1 MVLDKL
7 KEGLQ
12 SAIKKLVGADTIDEE
27 TVKEFV
33 NDLFRTLLQADVQV
47 KQAAGVTERVKKR
60 ALEEKPPP
68 GLPRKDHIIKILYEE
83 LSGFLGS
90 EGSFEPP
97 SDKISIVL
105 MMGIQ
110 GSGKTTV
117 VGKLSRF
124 LVKKGYRVGVVCA
137 DTYRPGALIQLRT
150 NAERAGVE
158 VFGDEK
164 EKDAVKIARNGV
176 AHFKAQDKN
185 TIIVDTAGR
194 HKEEKGLLDEMKT
207 ISSKITPNYT
217 LLVID
222 GTIGQQCYAQ
232 ADAFHRTVPVG
243 GIIITKL
250 DGAAKG
256 GGALA
261 AAAATGARILFIGT
275 GERVDDLEVFSPTR
289 FVGRLLGMGD
299 IKALLEKAKE
309 LEAEA
314 DEAKLQRIVSGKM
327 TIDDLYYQLEQ
338 VRKMGSIRKLLEL
351 IPGLSGAVK
360 DEDMAGIEQNIDKWK
375 FIIQSM
381 TKEERVDPDIL
392 NSSRMKRIA
401 KGSGRNEK
409 EIKEMLQRY
418 KQTKTVLKATKG
430 RGMRQLLRRLP
441 TQ

>member
-7 KEGLQ
+7 REGLQ

-33 NDLFRTLLQADVQV
+33 NDLFKALLQADVQV
-47 KQAAGVTERVKKR
+47 KQAAAVTERVKRR

-90 EGSFEPP
+90 EGNFELPTGRA
-97 SDKISIVL
+97 SILL

-110 GSGKTTV
+110 GSGKTTI

-124 LVKKGYRVGVVCA
+124 LVKKGYAVGVVCA
-137 DTYRPGALIQLRT
+137 DTYRPGALVQLKT

-164 EKDAVKIARNGV
+164 EKDAVKLARIGV
-176 AHFKAQDKN
+176 EHFKTNGKN
-185 TIIVDTAGR
+185 VIIVDTAGR

-207 ISSKITPNYT
+207 ISSKITPDYT

-232 ADAFHRTVPVG
+232 ADAFHKSVPVG

-261 AAAATGARILFIGT
+261 AAAATGAKILFIGT
-275 GERVDDLEVFSPTR
+275 GERIDDLESFSPTR

-309 LEAEA
+309 LETEA

-338 VRKMGSIRKLLEL
+338 VRKMGSIRKILEL
-351 IPGLSGAVK
+351 VPGFSGAVK
-360 DEDMAGIEQNIDKWK
+360 DEDMAGIEQNMDKWK

-381 TKEERVDPDIL
+381 TKEERADPDIL

-409 EIKEMLQRY
+409 EIKDMLQRY

-430 RGMRQLLRRLP
+430 RGMRQMLRRLP